1 MMELKELQEAWKQYD
16 KKLTENLKLNEE
28 LLKTMNLDKSKN
40 ELDKPM
46 YGEIAS
52 VIIMFLLFL
61 PMTFYGIYM
70 IKQPMFSILSFICAV
85 IFLMCLIFSIIKIK
99 AFLKIDY
106 LNTSIVLLQQQIA
119 SLKMRILKL
128 RKVEIILA
136 ALLVFPFAS
145 VLMKWMHNFDVFT
158 TDNLIDPIIRIIIAI
173 AIGFPATIWLN
184 KHFYDKRISNAQY
197 YLHEIEKFSKEEES
211 ISE

>member
-52 VIIMFLLFL
+52 VIVMFLVFL
-61 PMTFYGIYM
+61 PMMLYGIYM
-70 IKQPMFSILSFICAV
+70 IKQPIFSLFAFINAAIALMCV
-85 IFLMCLIFSIIKIK
+85 IFAAIKVK
-99 AFLKIDY
+99 AFMKIDY
-106 LNTSIVLLQQQIA
+106 IATPIIQLQQQIA

-128 RKVEIILA
+128 RKIE
-136 ALLVFPFAS
+136 LLVLVPFTFS
-145 VLMKWMHNFDVFT
+145 ITPVLMKWIHNFDVFT
-158 TDNLIDPIIRIIIAI
+158 TDNLTDPIIRIIVILAVS
-173 AIGFPATIWLN
+173 FPAIIWTN